1 MLLPCILIARN
12 TQDTID
18 YNYDK
23 LKGET
28 GAEKVRF
35 LLSDAYQ
42 ALETN
47 PGKTI
52 RLAENAVDV
61 AIKVSYRMGRGDAR
75 LLLGLAHLRLSEY
88 EKATDNLIKAVE
100 NYEEKK
106 FKPGLAASY
115 VAIGDLFHSLNN
127 HYYSGESYA
136 AALEII
142 DQIPEESRNERVY
155 SIRTE
160 ALYKITI
167 TLKELNKNDE
177 YQMMLDNIRSLENLR
192 GEYTQ
197 GINMLTDD
205 KKALPENLQNL
216 PIRII
221 SDRIDQ
227 LTARFSGRSENEINE
242 LNTKIESILSGRD
255 SISRAQIYYE
265 AAEKIRDDI
274 PVVSI
279 DYYKKATELSKNNI
293 LTARALD
300 NYLELA
306 ALIDDEEMIARG
318 IEFLK
323 MNYKQLSVD
332 YYDYLSSLNNYA
344 VKEFSNIELKRKEKQ
359 ISDLTLSK
367 RAMYLYGGVIV
378 AVLIAVTAFLVVRV
392 NKLSSHIKE
401 IPVYRKKELN

>member
-1 MLLPCILIARN
+1 M
-12 TQDTID
+12 
-18 YNYDK
+18 
-23 LKGET
+23 
-28 GAEKVRF
+28 
-35 LLSDAYQ
+35 
-42 ALETN
+42 
-47 PGKTI
+47 
-52 RLAENAVDV
+52 
-61 AIKVSYRMGRGDAR
+61 
-75 LLLGLAHLRLSEY
+75 
-88 EKATDNLIKAVE
+88 
-100 NYEEKK
+100 
-106 FKPGLAASY
+106 
-115 VAIGDLFHSLNN
+115 
-127 HYYSGESYA
+127 
-136 AALEII
+136 
-142 DQIPEESRNERVY
+142 
-155 SIRTE
+155 
-160 ALYKITI
+160 
-167 TLKELNKNDE
+167 
-177 YQMMLDNIRSLENLR
+177 
-192 GEYTQ
+192 
-197 GINMLTDD
+197 
-205 KKALPENLQNL
+205 PENLQNL

-242 LNTKIESILSGRD
+242 LNTKIENILSGRD